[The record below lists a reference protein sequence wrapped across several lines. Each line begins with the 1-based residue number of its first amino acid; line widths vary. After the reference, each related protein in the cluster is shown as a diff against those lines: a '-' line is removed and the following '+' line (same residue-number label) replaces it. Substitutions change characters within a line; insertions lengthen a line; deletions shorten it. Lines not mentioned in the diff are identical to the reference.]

1 MAILKEPQRKK
12 NYRWTPRLCYPFYW
26 GMLLPMKQ
34 NLSRCFLV
42 LVLCFLYPC
51 TLMSQ
56 TSDNTYSER
65 EQEKTLTAAF
75 AKSRLELN
83 PMISYTMTEAQLFT
97 ALFEGLVSYHPLS
110 LEPIPAAAQYWEVS
124 EDRLTYLFYLRE
136 NARYWTGDRVTA
148 EDFKDSWLTLLSLG
162 EEAPYGSLFDII
174 KNAKPY
180 RLGTMKDPEQVGVK
194 ALSNTLLEITL
205 EKPASHFLKIL
216 CHHSFSPV
224 HSSVRDQQDWS
235 SYSSFPGNGPFY
247 IIRKNP
253 DRMVLT
259 RNNLYWGANNIFI
272 DELEILFLDDPVKIT
287 DGFIEGDIHWAAD
300 GIITSKVSKRSSIL
314 INALFATNYFFFT
327 SRVKPWDNSMVRRG
341 LSYLLPWEEI
351 RSEEEVFIPAA
362 GLVPPTPSYPR
373 KTGITEQDIDEG
385 LRLLA
390 EAGYPNGKGLPVI
403 RVAIPKGYEARRIS
417 GIMKEHW
424 ENNLE
429 GAEVIVEEYDYP
441 DYYSLMKSDEYTLG
455 TITWIGDFADPLTF
469 LQMWTSNSGLNDGK
483 YSNPLYDKAIE
494 EASFLFGR
502 ERYASLAEGE
512 KLLLKDSAVLPISHS
527 PAVNLVNRDIISG
540 WFPNPLDIHPF
551 KFLSFREFSMP
562 DHVVDY
568 SP

>member
-1 MAILKEPQRKK
+1 MKHLSVKYFSVKHLLF
-12 NYRWTPRLCYPFYW
+12 RLVLPLFFCF
-26 GMLLPMKQ
+26 LLPWTLLSQ
-34 NLSRCFLV
+34 NV
-42 LVLCFLYPC
+42 
-51 TLMSQ
+51 SQ
-56 TSDNTYSER
+56 KGDVSGNKTDEEDKN
-65 EQEKTLTAAF
+65 TLTVAF

-97 ALFEGLVSYHPLS
+97 ALFEGLVSYHPFS
-110 LEPIPAAAQYWEVS
+110 LEPIPATAQYWEIS
-124 EDRLTYLFYLRE
+124 EDRLTYLFYLRD

-148 EDFKDSWLTLLSLG
+148 EDFRDSWLTLLSLG

-180 RLGTMKDPEQVGVK
+180 RLGTLEDPEEVGVQ
-194 ALSNTLLEITL
+194 ALSDTILQITL

-224 HSSVRDQQDWS
+224 HPSVRTKLDWS

-259 RNNLYWGANNIFI
+259 KNNLYWGADNISV
-272 DELEILFLDDPVKIT
+272 DRLEILFLDDPVEIT

-300 GIITSKVSKRSSIL
+300 GIITNKVSKRSSII

-327 SRVKPWDNSMVRRG
+327 SRIEPWNNSTVRRG
-341 LSYLLPWEEI
+341 LCHLLPWNEI
-351 RSEEEVFIPAA
+351 RSEEEVFIPAMS
-362 GLVPPTPSYPR
+362 LVPPTPSYPQ
-373 KTGITEQDIDEG
+373 KEGITEQNIKEG
-385 LRLLA
+385 LKLLN
-390 EAGYPNGKGLPVI
+390 EAGYPQGQGLPPI
-403 RVAIPKGYEARRIS
+403 RIAIPRGYEARRIS
-417 GIMKEHW
+417 GIMKENW
-424 ENNLE
+424 EKALE
-429 GAEVIVEEYDYP
+429 GAEVKVEEYDYP
-441 DYYSLMKSDEYTLG
+441 DYYNLMKSDDYTLG

-469 LQMWTSNSGLNDGK
+469 LQMWTSDSGLNDGK
-483 YSNPLYDKAIE
+483 YSNPEYDDVIE

-512 KLLLKDSAVLPISHS
+512 KILLEDSAVLPISHS
-527 PAVNLVNRDIISG
+527 PAVNLVNRDLISG

-551 KFLSFREFSMP
+551 RFLSFREFTMP
-562 DHVVDY
+562 DNLVHY